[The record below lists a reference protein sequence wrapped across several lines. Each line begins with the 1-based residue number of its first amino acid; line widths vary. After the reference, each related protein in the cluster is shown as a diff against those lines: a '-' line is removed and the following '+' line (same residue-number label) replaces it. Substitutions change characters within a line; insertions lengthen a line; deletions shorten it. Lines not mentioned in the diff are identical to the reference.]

1 VSRFIGVVRR
11 YLDDEPMMPI
21 LVLFALNAVDEFDT
35 ETFNLLGPEIAKH
48 FHVGVGVFGLITVIA
63 TLLVPFVSVPV
74 AYVADRRRR
83 MPLAI
88 AGAAAW
94 GMFSLVSGLA
104 PVLWILVA
112 SRVGSNFGKVVNE
125 PVHGA
130 LIADFYSPKARASAF
145 GIHSLANPVGA
156 AVAAVL
162 GGAIAQVWGW
172 RSAFFILTIPT
183 VVALLFATRL
193 EEPARGGHGEIE
205 VQEKAPPFGET
216 VSKLWAIR
224 SLRYQWIGLAFTS
237 GSTLGIGVLIPF
249 FLKDEF
255 GVEPALRGQI
265 AGVGTAL
272 SAVAVIFGARVM
284 QRRLTDS
291 PSGALRLLCQT
302 GIGAGICLFI
312 MAGAPTL
319 WLVTIVLWAILCI
332 FAFIA
337 PGLRAITAV
346 VAPPEVRAS
355 GFALGGLVALS
366 GAGFAVIGFVVGDL
380 ISVRVAI
387 AVMAP
392 VFLRGVG
399 FFFRAVRYLDDDVDR
414 LRPGRPRTSR
424 LDGPTGTAL
433 LEVRRLTVSY
443 GTVRVLFGVNLE
455 VTEGEI
461 VALLGTNGAGKS
473 TTLNAISGLVEPDG
487 GIVFFD
493 GHAITGEA
501 PERTVRRG
509 IVQVPGGRGI
519 FPSLTVEENLR
530 MGGFLR
536 RREES
541 ARAEQDDVLAL
552 FPTLD
557 GRRAQK
563 AGSLSGGERQML
575 TLAQSFLLQPRLLL
589 IDELSLGLSP
599 AIVQELLGAVR
610 AMNQRGVSIV
620 LVEQSVNV
628 ALTLAARA
636 YFMEKGEVRFSG
648 PTADLLE
655 RPDILRS
662 VFLEGAAGRVR

>member
-1 VSRFIGVVRR
+1 MSRLAGIVSR
-11 YLDDEPMMPI
+11 YLSDEPMRPI

-35 ETFNLLGPEIAKH
+35 QTFTLLGPEIADH
-48 FHVGVGVFGLITVIA
+48 FGVGVGIFGLITVIA

-74 AYVADRRRR
+74 AYLADRRRR

-94 GMFSLVSGLA
+94 GMFSLVSGMA
-104 PVLWILVA
+104 PVLWVLIA
-112 SRVGSNFGKVVNE
+112 ARVGSNFGKVVNE

-162 GGAIAQVWGW
+162 GGAIAQAWGW
-172 RSAFFILTIPT
+172 RWAFYLLTIPT
-183 VVALLFATRL
+183 VLALLVATRL
-193 EEPARGGHGEIE
+193 REPARGGHGEIE
-205 VQEKAPPFGET
+205 VHEKAPPFGET
-216 VSKLWAIR
+216 VSRLWAIR
-224 SLRYQWIGLAFTS
+224 SLRYQWIGLAFTA

-249 FLKDEF
+249 FLEDEF
-255 GVEPALRGQI
+255 GVKPALRGQI

-302 GIGAGICLFI
+302 GIAAGVLLFV

-337 PGLRAITAV
+337 PGLSAITAV

-414 LRPGRPRTSR
+414 LRPGRRTAGVEAAS
-424 LDGPTGTAL
+424 GEAL

-443 GTVRVLFGVNLE
+443 GTVRVLFGVNLA
-455 VTEGEI
+455 VDEGEI

-493 GHAITGEA
+493 GRAITGEA

-519 FPSLTVEENLR
+519 FPSLTVEENLK

-536 RREES
+536 RHAES
-541 ARAEQDDVLAL
+541 SRAEQDDVLAM
-552 FPTLD
+552 FPTLQ

-610 AMNQRGVSIV
+610 AMNRRGVSIV

-648 PTADLLE
+648 PTAELLD

-662 VFLEGAAGRVR
+662 VFLQGAASRVR